1 MTPRRSVAG
10 YRMRVP
16 HLFDAL
22 KLREA
27 TLDHPD
33 ALLLVARVQAYYTSL
48 YGAPDT
54 GPIDPREL
62 APPAGRF
69 FLGAL
74 NGEPVLMGGWRFAL
88 EPIGMAAERPAEIK
102 RMYTVPEYRRRGL
115 ARRLLAHLETS
126 ARADGADAMVLETGL
141 PQADAVELYR
151 SSGYTEI
158 PRFGHY
164 QHAPDA
170 IHLGRML

>member
-1 MTPRRSVAG
+1 
-10 YRMRVP
+10 MRVHP
-16 HLFDAL
+16 DFDAL
-22 KLREA
+22 ELREA
-27 TLDHPD
+27 ALDHPD
-33 ALLLVARVQAYYTSL
+33 ALVLVDRVQAYYTSL

-74 NGEPVLMGGWRFAL
+74 HSTPVLMGGWRFAL
-88 EPIGMAAERPAEIK
+88 EPIGIDAERPAEIK
-102 RMYTVPEYRRRGL
+102 RMFVVPEYRRRGL
-115 ARRLLAHLETS
+115 ARRLLQHLESS
-126 ARADGADAMVLETGL
+126 ARAAGADAMVLETGL

-170 IHLGRML
+170 IHLGRLL